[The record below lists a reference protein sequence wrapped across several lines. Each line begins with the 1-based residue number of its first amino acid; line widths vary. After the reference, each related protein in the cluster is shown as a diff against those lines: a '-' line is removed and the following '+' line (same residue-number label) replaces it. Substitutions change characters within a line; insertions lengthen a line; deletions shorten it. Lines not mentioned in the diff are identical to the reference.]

1 MPKTS
6 GSDDH
11 NPAASSPSEI
21 RMGETGV
28 CSFWFMLRNSML
40 WHSTIFKTV
49 CTGGLAPVSLVC
61 FQTYIFPLSTPFFF
75 WHCASLMFQH
85 TSQKHIGFVLCGTT
99 FKYFQIVGQK
109 YSKFG
114 DNTHI
119 IPTDCIL
126 CNYVCIFSMLFVHL
140 NIFPFILKITDFDNS
155 LSFLHPLWHTV
166 IYFVILVEP

>member
-1 MPKTS
+1 MLLSILPEVPKTS

-21 RMGETGV
+21 RKGETGV
-28 CSFWFMLRNSML
+28 CSFWFMFRNSML
-40 WHSTIFKTV
+40 WHSIIFKTV
-49 CTGGLAPVSLVC
+49 CTGGLATRLLVS
-61 FQTYIFPLSTPFFF
+61 FQTYIFFPLHAVFFLALRNF
-75 WHCASLMFQH
+75 DVPHH

-126 CNYVCIFSMLFVHL
+126 CNYVCIFSMLFVDL
-140 NIFPFILKITDFDNS
+140 NIFLFILKITDFDNS
-155 LSFLHPLWHTV
+155 SLFCILSGTP
-166 IYFVILVEP
+166 